1 MNLSP
6 DDVIFWQFGVIKLN
20 ATIVYTW
27 AIMLL
32 MSIAAARMTRSLSTT
47 MPRSRG
53 QNVMEMLVTTIN
65 KHIAGVGLSH
75 PEKYIA
81 FLGTLFLFI
90 AIASIG
96 TIIPGYAPPTGSL
109 STTVALALCVVIAVP
124 AFGIADQGVTGYL
137 KSYIRPPLI
146 MLPFN
151 MISEIY
157 RTLIQVFR
165 LLANRMSK
173 AMIIAILFIITPLF
187 FPAVVIWLGLLTGIV
202 QAYIFSVLATVYI
215 AAAVS
220 TRETNA

>member
-6 DDVIFWQFGVIKLN
+6 DEVIFWQFGVVKLN

-109 STTVALALCVVIAVP
+109 STTVALALCVFIAVP
-124 AFGIADQGVTGYL
+124 IFGIVDQGITG
-137 KSYIRPPLI
+137 KSVA
-146 MLPFN
+146 
-151 MISEIY
+151 E
-157 RTLIQVFR
+157 
-165 LLANRMSK
+165 
-173 AMIIAILFIITPLF
+173 
-187 FPAVVIWLGLLTGIV
+187 VVDELT
-202 QAYIFSVLATVYI
+202 A
-215 AAAVS
+215 
-220 TRETNA
+220 

>member
-1 MNLSP
+1 MNLNP
-6 DDVIFWQFGVIKLN
+6 DEIIFWQFGVIKLN

-32 MSIAAARMTRSLSTT
+32 MSITAALMTRSLSTT
-47 MPRSRG
+47 MPRSHW

-65 KHIAGVGLSH
+65 KHIAGVGLPH

-96 TIIPGYAPPTGSL
+96 TIIPGYAPPTCSL
-109 STTVALALCVVIAVP
+109 STMVALALCVFIAVP
-124 AFGIADQGVTGYL
+124 IFGIADQGVTGYL
-137 KSYIRPPLI
+137 KSYIRPTFI
-146 MLPFN
+146 MLPLN
-151 MISEIY
+151 ILSEIY
-157 RTLIQVFR
+157 RTLTRAIR

-173 AMIIAILFIITPLF
+173 AMIIATLFIITPLF
-187 FPAVVIWLGLLTGIV
+187 FPAVMMWLGLLTGIV
-202 QAYIFSVLATVYI
+202 QAYIFSVLATSYI

-220 TRETNA
+220 TRETNT

>member
-1 MNLSP
+1 MNLNP
-6 DDVIFWQFGVIKLN
+6 DEVIFWQFGVIKIN

-32 MSIAAARMTRSLSTT
+32 MSIAAACMTRSLSTT

-75 PEKYIA
+75 PEKYLA

-90 AIASIG
+90 AIANIG
-96 TIIPGYAPPTGSL
+96 TIIPGYVPPTGSL
-109 STTVALALCVVIAVP
+109 STTVALALCVFIAVP
-124 AFGIADQGVTGYL
+124 IFGIADKGVTGYL
-137 KSYIRPPLI
+137 KSYIRPTFIILPLNI
-146 MLPFN
+146 L
-151 MISEIY
+151 SEIY
-157 RTLIQVFR
+157 RTLTRSIR
-165 LLANRMSK
+165 LLVNRMSK
-173 AMIIAILFIITPLF
+173 AMIIAILFITTPLF
-187 FPAVVIWLGLLTGIV
+187 FPAVMMWLGLLMGIV

-220 TRETNA
+220 TRETNT